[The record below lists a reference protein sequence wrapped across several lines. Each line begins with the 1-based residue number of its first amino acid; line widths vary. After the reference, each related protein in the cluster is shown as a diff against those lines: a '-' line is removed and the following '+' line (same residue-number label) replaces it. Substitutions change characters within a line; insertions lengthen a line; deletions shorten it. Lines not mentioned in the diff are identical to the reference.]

1 MGENDDLDDDIF
13 DVEDYSTEAE
23 AIVTSASPE
32 ADARRKLEDHLE
44 RLRLKKLIQNYDFDM

>member
-23 AIVTSASPE
+23 AIVTSASLE